1 MSKGLTMKWLNRTL
15 RDRYYDTGTWILDS
29 GHSRPSHRDYI
40 GIRAYLTRSAARVKS
55 DGQHHARKRGG
66 GGSGPPPAAH
76 AHDDGVVA
84 GHVRRRLVKG

>member
-1 MSKGLTMKWLNRTL
+1 MKWLNRTL
-15 RDRYYDTGTWILDS
+15 RDRYRGPS
-29 GHSRPSHRDYI
+29 GHTLAHHTATTNYI

-76 AHDDGVVA
+76 AQDDGVVA